1 MLFHLLTRCP
11 GVLYRTPKIS
21 TISLFSQPKI
31 VTPRINAHR
40 EYTSYNSDL
49 KEPTIAK
56 LSLNTHEEIRISLSP
71 EQMPLDQDSPKKKK
85 QSRSRKVAG
94 PATYNIEDVD
104 KKETNFQGRLG
115 YVR

>member
-1 MLFHLLTRCP
+1 
-11 GVLYRTPKIS
+11 
-21 TISLFSQPKI
+21 
-31 VTPRINAHR
+31 
-40 EYTSYNSDL
+40 
-49 KEPTIAK
+49 
-56 LSLNTHEEIRISLSP
+56 
-71 EQMPLDQDSPKKKK
+71 MPLDQDSPKKKK